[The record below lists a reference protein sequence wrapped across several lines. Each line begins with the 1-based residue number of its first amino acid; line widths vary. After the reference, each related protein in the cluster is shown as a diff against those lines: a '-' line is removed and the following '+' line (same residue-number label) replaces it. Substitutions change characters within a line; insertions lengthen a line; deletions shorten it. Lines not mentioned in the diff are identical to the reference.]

1 MDGVFGQSLS
11 FVLVVAGAVLCIAEA
26 LVPGA
31 HLIVLGVALLA
42 SGLVGMFLL
51 SSATPFVLAGLVLAV
66 GLVALYF
73 YRYYEIY
80 DGTGSGQT
88 FASSDLRGQT
98 GYVVEEVTP
107 RSGRVDLE
115 GGGFDSSYA
124 ARTTTGTIPAD
135 TAVVV
140 VDPGGG
146 NVVTVERLENPADD
160 DDATLVPGSD
170 GDRGDDPSSDGAAG
184 DGDDPAAG
192 T

>member
-26 LVPGA
+26 LAPGA
-31 HLIVLGVALLA
+31 HLIVLGVALLTA
-42 SGLVGMFLL
+42 GLVGMFLL
-51 SSATPFVLAGLVLAV
+51 SNATPFVLAGLVLVV

-80 DGTGSGQT
+80 EGTGSGQT

-135 TAVVV
+135 TEIVV

-146 NVVTVERLENPADD
+146 NVVTVERLEDPDAG
-160 DDATLVPGSD
+160 DDATLVQEDD
-170 GDRGDDPSSDGAAG
+170 GGAEDDRSGDGTDDADDDTAAG
-184 DGDDPAAG
+184 A
-192 T
+192 

>member
-1 MDGVFGQSLS
+1 MFGQSLS

-26 LVPGA
+26 LAPGA
-31 HLIVLGVALLA
+31 HLIVLGVALLTA
-42 SGLVGMFLL
+42 GLVGMFLL
-51 SSATPFVLAGLVLAV
+51 SNATPFVLAGLVLIV
-66 GLVALYF
+66 GLVALYV

-80 DGTGSGQT
+80 EGTGSGQT

-135 TAVVV
+135 TEVVV

-146 NVVTVERLENPADD
+146 NVVTVERLEDPADA
-160 DDATLVPGSD
+160 DDATLVPGDD
-170 GDRGDDPSSDGAAG
+170 GDEPGGEGAG
-184 DGDDPAAG
+184 SDGDDPAAG